1 MNAEGV
7 ARRFTRRPGFELV
20 SYRQVALPVFRL
32 ALRVLLLETKHVPPI
47 SEFIMKS
54 IDAGVGNR
62 IEIAGLLGLEQGI
75 VDAGIVSLIANDDL
89 LNSRDALG
97 NHCLLLSPKGRKTLS
112 ELKTTLPSETTI
124 HITVDGLTRTIV
136 KEDRYYLKPKELQQ
150 NELIEI
156 APHPR
161 HKPTIDELNVEELRS
176 YLKTIQVSRPM
187 LSATSQGKV
196 VAPTLIAVLGV
207 ERAERF
213 FRDDVLALIYRGSHN
228 AEVQIGFAIS
238 EQLSPEHEQA
248 FRQSKQGEKLG
259 LEQEG
264 FAMAQ
269 LLRPEVVALAQEQ
282 SPESTDGLAID
293 VERAVAEV
301 EQVTQKLNST
311 TSLSERKSLEQQLQ
325 LKMEAR
331 QRLEASLQDIL
342 VRNLQVYD
350 HPEYLED
357 ALDRSNERLMII
369 SPWITASV
377 VDSQFVGRLRKAV
390 ARGVAVYIGYGI
402 GGKDEKPQTARD
414 AEALKSLE
422 KLAEAEENFHLVRL
436 GDTHAKIL
444 VSDQRYVIIGS
455 FNWLSFKGER
465 KLRFRDERSV
475 YVAMPE
481 QIEEVF
487 VSYVSRFGSGVAVR
501 LTTKS

>member
-7 ARRFTRRPGFELV
+7 ARRFARRPGFELV

-54 IDAGVGNR
+54 IDAGLGNR
-62 IEIAGLLGLEQGI
+62 VDIAGLLGLEQEI
-75 VDAGIVSLIANDDL
+75 VDAGIVSLIATDEV
-89 LNSRDALG
+89 LNAADALG
-97 NHCLLLSPKGRKTLS
+97 NQSLMLSPKGRQTLR
-112 ELKTTLPSETTI
+112 ELQTTVPSETTI

-161 HKPTIDELNVEELRS
+161 HKPTIDELNVDELRS
-176 YLKTIQVSRPM
+176 YLKTVQVNRPV
-187 LSATSQGKV
+187 LNAVNQGKFQ
-196 VAPTLIAVLGV
+196 APTLIAVLGV

-213 FRDDVLALIYRGSHN
+213 FRDDVLALIYRGKHN
-228 AEVQIGFAIS
+228 PEIQIGFAIS

-259 LEQEG
+259 LEQED
-264 FAMAQ
+264 FAFGQ
-269 LLRPEVVALAQEQ
+269 VLRPEVVALAEEQ
-282 SPESTDGLAID
+282 RLESIDSLATD
-293 VERAVAEV
+293 VERVKAEV
-301 EQVTQKLNST
+301 EQLTQKLNST

-325 LKMEAR
+325 FKAEMR
-331 QRLEASLQDIL
+331 QRLEASLQDIP

-350 HPEYLED
+350 HPEYLKD
-357 ALDRSNERLMII
+357 ALERSNERIMII

-377 VDSQFVGRLRKAV
+377 VDRQFVDQLRKAL
-390 ARGVAVYIGYGI
+390 ARGASVYIGYGI
-402 GGKDEKPQTARD
+402 GGKDEKPQTPRD
-414 AEALKSLE
+414 TEALKSLV
-422 KLAEAEENFHLVRL
+422 KLAEAEERFHLVRL

-444 VSDQRYVIIGS
+444 LSDQRYVITGS

-475 YVAMPE
+475 YVAIPE

-487 VSYVSRFGSGVAVR
+487 ASYVSRFSTSMENA
-501 LTTKS
+501 L